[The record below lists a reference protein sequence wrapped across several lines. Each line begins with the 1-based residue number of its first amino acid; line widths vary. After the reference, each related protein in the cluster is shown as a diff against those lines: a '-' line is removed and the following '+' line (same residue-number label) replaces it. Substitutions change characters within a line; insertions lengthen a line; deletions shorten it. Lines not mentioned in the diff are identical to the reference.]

1 MENETP
7 IPAFGP
13 DVAISI
19 ISCTSTRGI
28 GPVYIT
34 DDIPFMLLPT
44 ECMDGAISYLM
55 ELFLTKTPRSWKLIW
70 YTGSTVLLYR
80 HLFLQE
86 DSGRGISLPIS
97 SLRYT
102 AARLLPKHFQP
113 EPRFQRGEYWRTV
126 QNNNLAWWYTYIG
139 MTVSGSKII
148 VIDHLRDNRYD
159 IFPLWKNYIISSGWY
174 L

>member
-44 ECMDGAISYLM
+44 EYMDGAISYLM
-55 ELFLTKTPRSWKLIW
+55 ELFLTKTPRSWKLILSRIG

-126 QNNNLAWWYTYIG
+126 QNNNLA
-139 MTVSGSKII
+139 
-148 VIDHLRDNRYD
+148 
-159 IFPLWKNYIISSGWY
+159 
-174 L
+174 